1 MDSPATLSTRHST
14 NPKSDILSLLFI
26 LDEMRL
32 GYFRRRKERIK
43 LAIPRPRPNPLK
55 NFPKHS
61 GNSNM
66 AASKFL
72 SIKKSHNESGYETRR
87 HGDEKECNGMP
98 FAFQPFI

>member
-1 MDSPATLSTRHST
+1 
-14 NPKSDILSLLFI
+14 
-26 LDEMRL
+26 MRPV
-32 GYFRRRKERIK
+32 YFRRRKEKIK

-55 NFPKHS
+55 NFPRHS

-72 SIKKSHNESGYETRR
+72 SIKKSHNESGNETRR